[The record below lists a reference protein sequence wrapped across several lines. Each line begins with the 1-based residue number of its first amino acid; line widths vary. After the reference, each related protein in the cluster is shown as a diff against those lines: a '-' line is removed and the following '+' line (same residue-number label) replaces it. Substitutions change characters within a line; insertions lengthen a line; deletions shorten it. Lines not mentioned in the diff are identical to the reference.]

1 MNFEEQTKVEQIQ
14 NLIDT
19 ALSNKHA
26 KVERINNINEYLAAK
41 TLVKGLRRL
50 IIFFMTSANDT
61 YKEYINDLKNRIDNV
76 QLLFNYRILKRCEKY
91 YCEEYINNWV
101 AIEEYRNYLSS
112 NNFFKSFFGY
122 DRRND
127 DDNE

>member
-1 MNFEEQTKVEQIQ
+1 MNFEEETEIEQIQ

-19 ALSNKHA
+19 ALSNKHV
-26 KVERINNINEYLAAK
+26 KVEQINNINEYFAAK
-41 TLVKGLRRL
+41 TLIKGLRRL

-76 QLLFNYRILKRCEKY
+76 QLLFNYRILKQCEKY
-91 YCEEYINNWV
+91 YCEEYVNNWA
-101 AIEEYRNYLSS
+101 AIEEYRNYLYS
-112 NNFFKSFFGY
+112 NNFFKSFFGH
-122 DRRND
+122 DRRD